1 MTFTR
6 LELILL
12 IVAASNVAVIVEL
25 VRRRHLRE
33 KYALLWLGVGASGIV
48 LSLTRGL
55 VDGIARAMG
64 VAYGPTVVFAGAILF
79 LVLVC
84 MHLSTAVSELEER
97 TTRLASELAL
107 LKGAERPPEVSLD
120 AELVVLVDPDKESAP
135 ETGR

>member
-6 LELILL
+6 LELVLL
-12 IVAASNVAVIVEL
+12 IVAASNVAVIFEL

-33 KYALLWLGVGASGIV
+33 KYALLWLAVGASGIV

-55 VDGIARAMG
+55 VDSIARAIG

-84 MHLSTAVSELEER
+84 MHLSTAVSKLEER
-97 TTRLASELAL
+97 TTRLAS
-107 LKGAERPPEVSLD
+107 
-120 AELVVLVDPDKESAP
+120 
-135 ETGR
+135 